1 MICSWREGNKDMDN
15 KSILIIGGPNSGKT
29 HFGGQLYLRFRCDEY
44 NYKILTPPEDLT
56 IFEEVVNCLYDG
68 RSAKHTNSES
78 HKNLSLEIIDHK
90 ENTISISFPD
100 YGGEQIRQ
108 VVNNRQIN
116 DLWQNQI
123 ENSNNWMLFIRLDE
137 IPEIEDIVNRPLP
150 EKVETKNNANSTFK
164 ISDNAFYVELL
175 QMFLFTK
182 NVSTKQDIELPKLM
196 IILSCWDL
204 LKTKETPSEVLK
216 KRLPLFYEYV
226 VNLWDENCLQI
237 MGLSSTEKTLSNKKS
252 DDAYLNSSP
261 EKFGYIVLPDGKK
274 EKDLTLLI
282 NKLVE

>member
-1 MICSWREGNKDMDN
+1 MDN
-15 KSILIIGGPNSGKT
+15 KNILIIGGPNSGKT

-56 IFEEVVNCLYDG
+56 VFQEVVDCLYDG
-68 RSAKHTNSES
+68 RSAEHTNTES
-78 HKNLSLEIIDHK
+78 HKNLGLEIIDQK
-90 ENTISISFPD
+90 ENAISISFPD

-108 VVNNRQIN
+108 IINSRQIN

-123 ENSNNWMLFIRLDE
+123 EDSNNWMLFIRLDK
-137 IPEIEDIVNRPLP
+137 ISEIEDIVNRSLP
-150 EKVETKNNANSTFK
+150 EKVETSNKANSAFK

-182 NVSTKQDIELPKLM
+182 GVSVKQDIELPRLM

-204 LKTKETPSEVLK
+204 LKTKDIPPEILRK
-216 KRLPLFYEYV
+216 KLPLFNEFIM
-226 VNLWDENCLQI
+226 NLWNIDNLNI
-237 MGLSSTEKTLSNKKS
+237 IGLSSTEKTLSNKKS
-252 DDAYLNSSP
+252 DNAYLNSSP

-282 NKLVE
+282 SKLVE